1 MQPQLELG
9 QGEEDV
15 ELQQAEAAALR
26 AGRRIQLGEWQEVWT
41 VWTQRQC
48 LSSGLG
54 GANSNIS

>member
-41 VWTQRQC
+41 VWTQR
-48 LSSGLG
+48 
-54 GANSNIS
+54 